1 MQISGPNI
9 LQLLEGH
16 GYDIKMLSEMLEDM
30 QSAIPNV
37 TITPPPLLPPG
48 NPWAKPTYS
57 AHAWG
62 TFAASLL
69 VLFPK

>member
-37 TITPPPLLPPG
+37 TITPPPPSFPQATLGQNQLIQPTRGALL
-48 NPWAKPTYS
+48 
-57 AHAWG
+57 
-62 TFAASLL
+62 LL
-69 VLFPK
+69 VF